1 MKKELTAE
9 TVAALA
15 VESMLYEVTAT
26 PKPGLVDRANN
37 GAHYDMDF
45 FTFMSSAAALHS
57 CFDELIQAGIQMAE
71 HPVSELLPEL
81 RKIGVQ
87 AEKQMFQFTKGVNT
101 HKGMIFS
108 LGMLC
113 GCWGWMYGRHENDQ
127 HGRYGRNEAD
137 GLTEKTGSTK
147 KSQTLADRHTF
158 IVSEMEQKR
167 EEQRLFSDHLCETAA
182 LMCQGICQREL
193 TDILDRQSL
202 AEIEPVSKQ
211 IDLTNDKKQTNAQV
225 LTIQNHSKNHQT
237 LTKGEQMY
245 LKYGSTG
252 VRGVVES
259 GYEVVRTHALPIYRV
274 VKKSSLSQN
283 DALVHTLLYLI
294 REMEDTNILSR
305 HDRKTAE
312 HAKAYA
318 AKAIACGGMFSEE
331 GRQCVQDMDQDFIEK
346 YISPGGCADMLAVT
360 HFLYSLE
367 EAAV

>member
-45 FTFMSSAAALHS
+45 FTFMSSAAALHN
-57 CFDELIQAGIQMAE
+57 CFDELIQAGIQMSE
-71 HPVSELLPEL
+71 HPVTELLPVL
-81 RKIGVQ
+81 RQIGVQ
-87 AEKQMFQFTKGVNT
+87 AENQMFQFTQGVNT

-113 GCWGWMYGRHENDQ
+113 GCWGWLYGSKNQE
-127 HGRYGRNEAD
+127 
-137 GLTEKTGSTK
+137 
-147 KSQTLADRHTF
+147 F
-158 IVSEMEQKR
+158 ISER
-167 EEQRLFSDHLCETAA
+167 LCETVA

-193 TDILDRQSL
+193 ADTLDHQSL
-202 AEIEPVSKQ
+202 SEIKDASKQ
-211 IDLTNDKKQTNAQV
+211 MNFMNQKKQVNEKT
-225 LTIQNHSKNHQT
+225 LMIQNHLKKKQT
-237 LTKGEQMY
+237 LTKGEKMY

-259 GYEVVRTHALPIYRV
+259 GYEVVRTHSLPIYRI
-274 VKKSSLSQN
+274 VKKSNLSQN

-305 HDRKTAE
+305 HDKKTAE

-318 AKAIACGGMFSEE
+318 AKVIACGGMFSEQ

>member
-45 FTFMSSAAALHS
+45 FTFMSSAAALHN

-71 HPVSELLPEL
+71 HPVTELLPVL

-87 AEKQMFQFTKGVNT
+87 EEKQMFQFTKGVNT

-113 GCWGWMYGRHENDQ
+113 GCWGWMYGKNDQ
-127 HGRYGRNEAD
+127 E
-137 GLTEKTGSTK
+137 LTTE
-147 KSQTLADRHTF
+147 
-158 IVSEMEQKR
+158 
-167 EEQRLFSDHLCETAA
+167 HLCETTA

-193 TDILDRQSL
+193 ADTLKNQSL
-202 AEIEPVSKQ
+202 AEIEDASKQ
-211 IDLTNDKKQTNAQV
+211 MEFINHKKQTTEQV
-225 LTIQNHSKNHQT
+225 LTIQNYSKKQQI

-259 GYEVVRTHALPIYRV
+259 GYEVVRTHSPPIYRV

-283 DALVHTLLYLI
+283 DALVHALLYLI

>member
-1 MKKELTAE
+1 MKQNLTAE

-15 VESMLYEVTAT
+15 MESMLYEVSAT

-45 FTFMSSAAALHS
+45 FTFMSSAAGLHN
-57 CFDELIQAGIQMAE
+57 CFDALIQDGIRMAE
-71 HPVSELLPEL
+71 HSVTELLPVL
-81 RKIGVQ
+81 RKTGMQ
-87 AEKQMFQFTKGVNT
+87 AERQMFQFTKGVNT

-113 GCWGWMYGRHENDQ
+113 GCWGWLYGKNDQ
-127 HGRYGRNEAD
+127 E
-137 GLTEKTGSTK
+137 LTTE
-147 KSQTLADRHTF
+147 
-158 IVSEMEQKR
+158 
-167 EEQRLFSDHLCETAA
+167 HLCETAA
-182 LMCQGICQREL
+182 VMCQGLCQREL
-193 TDILDRQSL
+193 EHLQ
-202 AEIEPVSKQ
+202 EQQP
-211 IDLTNDKKQTNAQV
+211 
-225 LTIQNHSKNHQT
+225 

-259 GYEVVRTHALPIYRV
+259 GYEVVRTHALPIYRI

-318 AKAIACGGMFSEE
+318 AKAIVRRARKRSACIL
-331 GRQCVQDMDQDFIEK
+331 R
-346 YISPGGCADMLAVT
+346 T
-360 HFLYSLE
+360 
-367 EAAV
+367 

>member
-45 FTFMSSAAALHS
+45 FTFMSSTAALHS
-57 CFDELIQAGIQMAE
+57 CFDELIRAGMRMAE
-71 HPVSELLPEL
+71 YPVTELLPVL
-81 RKIGVQ
+81 RQIGVQ
-87 AEKQMFQFTKGVNT
+87 AERQMFQFTQGVNT

-113 GCWGWMYGRHENDQ
+113 GCWGWLYGSKNQE
-127 HGRYGRNEAD
+127 
-137 GLTEKTGSTK
+137 
-147 KSQTLADRHTF
+147 F
-158 IVSEMEQKR
+158 ISER
-167 EEQRLFSDHLCETAA
+167 LCETVA

-193 TDILDRQSL
+193 TDTLDHQSL
-202 AEIEPVSKQ
+202 SEIEDASKQ
-211 IDLTNDKKQTNAQV
+211 MNFMNQKKQVNGKS
-225 LTIQNHSKNHQT
+225 LMIQNHSKKQQT

-259 GYEVVRTHALPIYRV
+259 GYEVVRTHSLPIYRI
-274 VKKSSLSQN
+274 VKKSNLSQN

-305 HDRKTAE
+305 HNKKTAE

-318 AKAIACGGMFSEE
+318 AKAIACGGMFSEQ

>member
-1 MKKELTAE
+1 MKQNLTAE
-9 TVAALA
+9 MVAALA
-15 VESMLYEVTAT
+15 VESMLYEVSAT

-45 FTFMSSAAALHS
+45 FTFMSSAAGLHK
-57 CFDELIQAGIQMAE
+57 CFDELIQDGIWMAE
-71 HPVSELLPEL
+71 HPVPELLPVL
-81 RKIGVQ
+81 RETGIQ

-113 GCWGWMYGRHENDQ
+113 GCWGWLYEKNDQ
-127 HGRYGRNEAD
+127 E
-137 GLTEKTGSTK
+137 LTAE
-147 KSQTLADRHTF
+147 
-158 IVSEMEQKR
+158 
-167 EEQRLFSDHLCETAA
+167 HLCETVAV
-182 LMCQGICQREL
+182 MCQSLCQREL
-193 TDILDRQSL
+193 EHLQEQQL
-202 AEIEPVSKQ
+202 
-211 IDLTNDKKQTNAQV
+211 
-225 LTIQNHSKNHQT
+225 

-259 GYEVVRTHALPIYRV
+259 GYEVVRTHALPIYRI
-274 VKKSSLSQN
+274 VKKSGLSQN

-318 AKAIACGGMFSEE
+318 AKVIACGGMFSKE
-331 GRQCVQDMDQDFIEK
+331 GRQCVMDMDQDFIER